1 MAAGQSEVVT
11 VSTVVLEQAAQA
23 PVATVQTPSVPEP
36 SALDLHVL
44 ASAVHPVVA
53 AQTPFWQVF
62 ATTAQLSVAAGVEA
76 APTQA
81 SAKQVPVAVAQYIV
95 ASPPVVVA

>member
-1 MAAGQSEVVT
+1 MVPGQSEVVT

-53 AQTPFWQVF
+53 AQFPAVQVF
-62 ATTAQLSVAAGVEA
+62 VTIGQLSATAGVEA
-76 APTQA
+76 APVQVSTKQA
-81 SAKQVPVAVAQYIV
+81 PDAALQYIV
-95 ASPPVVVA
+95 ASPPVVAT